1 MASLFSQAARKKRK
15 RARRLA
21 EASKRRVFREK
32 EKEFDYK
39 DVATLQRLL
48 TTHGKLFSRKRSGLT
63 ATEQRRAT
71 LAVKRA
77 RFMALLPYVG

>member
-21 EASKRRVFREK
+21 EASRRRVFTEK
-32 EKEFDYK
+32 EKVFDYK
-39 DVATLQRLL
+39 DVASLQRLL
-48 TTHGKLFSRKRSGLT
+48 TTHGKMFSRKRSGLN
-63 ATEQRRAT
+63 AREQRSAA

>member
-1 MASLFSQAARKKRK
+1 MPSVFSQAARKKRK

-21 EASKRRVFREK
+21 EASKRRIFQEQDK
-32 EKEFDYK
+32 QFDYK
-39 DVATLQRLL
+39 DLSSLHRLL

-63 ATEQRRAT
+63 AQEQRRAA

-77 RFMALLPYVG
+77 RFIALLPYVG